1 MKRFIKSIRGHV
13 PFGQEGH
20 ELFSAIPP
28 LVKSV
33 VAGSVFLILMV
44 TTMFAFEI

>member
-1 MKRFIKSIRGHV
+1 MKRLIKSIQRHV

-20 ELFSAIPP
+20 ELFPAIPP

-33 VAGSVFLILMV
+33 VTGSVFLILMV
-44 TTMFAFEI
+44 SAMFAFEI